1 MTKEELEAPLPLEL
15 PQGMESSNVE
25 PV

>member
-15 PQGMESSNVE
+15 PPGMEPSNVE